1 MEVKIN
7 KDIREFSESVFLGL
21 SIRQLVFSFLAV
33 AVAVLLYFTLKTS
46 LGTETVSWICILGAA
61 PFAAMGFVRYHGMS
75 AERLLWTF
83 FRSEVLEPGELP
95 FASKNAYF
103 EAFRGILDVASL
115 KEYKRNEKD
124 QEG

>member
-21 SIRQLVFSFLAV
+21 SVRQLVFSALAIG
-33 AVAVLLYFTLKTS
+33 VAVLLYFTLRS
-46 LGTETVSWICILGAA
+46 SMDTETVSWLCILGAA

-103 EAFRGILDVASL
+103 EAFRDILDAASL

>member
-21 SIRQLVFSFLAV
+21 SVRQLVFSALAIG
-33 AVAVLLYFTLKTS
+33 VAVLLYFTLRSS
-46 LGTETVSWICILGAA
+46 LGTETVSWLCILGAA

-83 FRSEVLEPGELP
+83 FRSEVLEPKVLP
-95 FASKNAYF
+95 FASKNACF
-103 EAFRGILDVASL
+103 EAFRGILDAASL